1 MADYLTVYAPAVFL
15 FEPEIGKGVYGD
27 FLPEALKSGQLK
39 PAPPAKVVAK
49 GLDGIQEGIDMMRK
63 GASATKYVV
72 TL

>member
-1 MADYLTVYAPAVFL
+1 MTVYAPSIFL
-15 FEPEIGKGVYGD
+15 FEPEIGNGVYGD

-49 GLDGIQEGIDMMRK
+49 GVEGIQEGIDIMRK
-63 GASATKYVV
+63 GASATKFVV